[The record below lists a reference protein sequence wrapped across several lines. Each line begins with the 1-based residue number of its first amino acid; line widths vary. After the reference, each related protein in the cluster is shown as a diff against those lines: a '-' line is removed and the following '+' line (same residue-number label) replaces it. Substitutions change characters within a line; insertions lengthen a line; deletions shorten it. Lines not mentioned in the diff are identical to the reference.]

1 MGIGDTDGMGGLSM
15 PENLEADLEI
25 EIEDPESVTI
35 TTPDMEIVIDPDAM
49 EDDEAGGDKLKTQTE
64 RLEQRRY
71 TPYKFSGK
79 SYSFDMALE
88 KGVID

>member
-1 MGIGDTDGMGGLSM
+1 
-15 PENLEADLEI
+15 
-25 EIEDPESVTI
+25 
-35 TTPDMEIVIDPDAM
+35 M
-49 EDDEAGGDKLKTQTE
+49 EDDDAGDKVKAQTE